1 MSIKTNW
8 YLYLLIIIICIL
20 ISACGIA
27 IEADPTSDYISI
39 SDTVENSPTLQSI
52 SDQVSGDLGEQL
64 DKYITEDNPL
74 FSGSILVA
82 REGEILLSK
91 GYNYANW
98 ELKHPNSS
106 QTGYRISSITKPFT
120 AVLVMMLAEKD
131 FIKLEDRLCAYLP
144 NCPSA
149 WTGITIE
156 HLLAH
161 TSGVPEYT
169 RLPGAAEMS
178 RDPRNTAALIDLFR
192 NEELDFLP
200 GERYAYSNSNYIL
213 LGALIEQVTSSRYEI
228 FLQTAI
234 LNPLEIKNSGLDH
247 PDLIINDRAAG
258 YQIQGR
264 TLVNAPFLDMSNAYA
279 TAGMVS
285 TIQDLYRFDQALSS
299 GQLLKPEMQEAMYT
313 PQFAADGSGGDY
325 GLGWQINEFEGHR
338 IIGHTGSI
346 NGFHA
351 YLGRY
356 LDDRVTIILLSN
368 IETEDIGKIVTGL
381 ERIIFQGN

>member
-1 MSIKTNW
+1 M
-8 YLYLLIIIICIL
+8 LIIIIGIL
-20 ISACGIA
+20 FSACGNA
-27 IEADPTSDYISI
+27 IEADPTSETVSI
-39 SDTVENSPTLQSI
+39 SDTAENFPTPQPI

-82 REGEILLSK
+82 KEGEILLSK

-98 ELKHPNSS
+98 ELKSPNSS
-106 QTGYRISSITKPFT
+106 QTRYRISSITKPFT
-120 AVLVMMLAEKD
+120 AVLVMMLVEQD
-131 FIKLEDRLCAYLP
+131 FIRLADRLCAYLP

-149 WTGITIE
+149 WTDITVE

-169 RLPGAAEMS
+169 KLPGAAEIS
-178 RDPRNTAALIDLFR
+178 LDPHNTASLIDLFR
-192 NEELDFLP
+192 NEQLDFLP
-200 GERYAYSNSNYIL
+200 GERYEYTNSNYIL
-213 LGALIEQVTSSRYEI
+213 LGALIEQVTGRRYEN

-234 LNPLEIKNSGLDH
+234 LNPLEIEDSGLDH
-247 PDLIINDRAAG
+247 PDQILNDRAAG

-299 GQLLKPEMQEAMYT
+299 GQLLQQETQEAMYT
-313 PQFAADGSGGDY
+313 PHFAADGSGGDY

-338 IIGHTGSI
+338 IVGHTGSI

-368 IETEDIGKIVTGL
+368 IETENIGKIVTGL

>member
-1 MSIKTNW
+1 MAIKTNW
-8 YLYLLIIIICIL
+8 YLYLLIIFIGIL
-20 ISACGIA
+20 FSACGNA
-27 IEADPTSDYISI
+27 IEDDSTSDSISI
-39 SDTVENSPTLQSI
+39 FDTVENIPTPQPI
-52 SDQVSGDLGEQL
+52 SDQVIGDLGEQL

-74 FSGSILVA
+74 FSGSVLVA
-82 REGEILLSK
+82 QEGQILLSK

-106 QTGYRISSITKPFT
+106 QTRYRISSITKPFT
-120 AVLVMMLAEKD
+120 AVLVMMLVEKD
-131 FIKLEDRLCAYLP
+131 FIRLEDRLCAYLP
-144 NCPSA
+144 NCPSS
-149 WTGITIE
+149 WTDVTIE

-169 RLPGAAEMS
+169 KLPGALEIS
-178 RDPRNTAALIDLFR
+178 RDPHNTAELIDQFR
-192 NEELDFLP
+192 NEDLDFLP

-213 LGALIEQVTSSRYEI
+213 LGALIEQVTSSRYEN

-234 LNPLEIKNSGLDH
+234 LNPLGIEDSGLDH
-247 PDLIINDRAAG
+247 PDRILKDRAAG

-264 TLVNAPFLDMSNAYA
+264 ELVNAPFLDMSNAYA

-299 GQLLKPEMQEAMYT
+299 GLLLQPETQEAMYT
-313 PQFAADGSGGDY
+313 PYFAADGSGGDY

-338 IIGHTGSI
+338 IVGHTGGI

-356 LDDRVTIILLSN
+356 LDDRATIILLSN
-368 IETEDIGKIVTGL
+368 IETEDIAKIVTGL
-381 ERIIFQGN
+381 ERIIFQDN